1 MDWAAIDPAL
11 TDDWPGQADDG
22 LALAERLPLYVVVE
36 KILEPGEP
44 LPNDWAVHGTV
55 GYEFARVTTG
65 LFVDPA
71 HQRAFD
77 DLYTRITGEGRR
89 RPFSAAAYEAKGLM
103 LRTALASETNVLA
116 RALNRISEQNRRTRD
131 FTLSALRNALREVIT
146 AFPVYRTYI
155 TCESLTPFPHPFRYP
170 SQCAGR
176 GGRSPSPT
184 AWRRVRASSVSD
196 RDRRAITRAVA
207 LAKRRNPASDP
218 SVFDF
223 LADVLLLHVPG
234 TIGTTEP

>member
-1 MDWAAIDPAL
+1 M
-11 TDDWPGQADDG
+11 
-22 LALAERLPLYVVVE
+22 VVE

-155 TCESLTPFPHPFRYP
+155 TCDPSPPTPLPSRRERGTSHHRSPHYPHPPRLRP
-170 SQCAGR
+170 RPA
-176 GGRSPSPT
+176 
-184 AWRRVRASSVSD
+184 
-196 RDRRAITRAVA
+196 RDRAGGGAGQA
-207 LAKRRNPASDP
+207 AQ
-218 SVFDF
+218 
-223 LADVLLLHVPG
+223 PG
-234 TIGTTEP
+234 LRPVCVRFPG

>member
-1 MDWAAIDPAL
+1 M
-11 TDDWPGQADDG
+11 
-22 LALAERLPLYVVVE
+22 VVE

-71 HQRAFD
+71 NQRAFD
-77 DLYTRITGEGRR
+77 DLYARITRQGRR
-89 RPFSAAAYEAKGLM
+89 RPFSATAYEAKGLM

-146 AFPVYRTYI
+146 TFPVYRTYVV
-155 TCESLTPFPHPFRYP
+155 CD
-170 SQCAGR
+170 GR
-176 GGRSPSPT
+176 D
-184 AWRRVRASSVSD
+184 VSD
-196 RDRRAITRAVA
+196 RDRRAIERAVA

-223 LADVLLLHVPG
+223 LEDVLLLRDDEALERAG
-234 TIGTTEP
+234 A

>member
-1 MDWAAIDPAL
+1 M
-11 TDDWPGQADDG
+11 
-22 LALAERLPLYVVVE
+22 E

-77 DLYTRITGEGRR
+77 ELYTRITGEGRR
-89 RPFSAAAYEAKGLM
+89 RPFSAVAYDAKGLM

-155 TCESLTPFPHPFRYP
+155 ACEE
-170 SQCAGR
+170 
-176 GGRSPSPT
+176 PSPPT
-184 AWRRVRASSVSD
+184 ATQRVPGPSSRERGERLLSPHHPITHHPRLRPGPA
-196 RDRRAITRAVA
+196 RDRAGGGAGQAAQPGLR
-207 LAKRRNPASDP
+207 
-218 SVFDF
+218 SVCVR
-223 LADVLLLHVPG
+223 LPG
-234 TIGTTEP
+234 